1 MSIFVTPLSQLSTQD
16 LQQLLDEQA
25 VENLRLEFKRGVPT
39 KDETL
44 KKLSAFDNT
53 LGGFVVVGAEAGND
67 GRLVGLPGVDAQ
79 SSYKQTIVQ
88 WCFDGMT
95 PPLDVDVSDAI
106 PSPTAIDK
114 RCYVV
119 QVRES
124 DLGPHFLNARKGVYV
139 RSNEFSSRFESQL
152 ANENELRHLLQRRQL
167 VRDRRASLLERARR
181 RFDTFTKQR
190 YAELARNGRK
200 TIGARFDLCVVPRF
214 PAQPICDH
222 ERLLSITKQKQ
233 ISWRSVGFP
242 RTSIGFISQHES
254 VIGLRP
260 GPDFSMLEVNT
271 WGMVFY
277 ASELYDKN
285 DHYTGMHVYKFLG
298 ELLVFLEYAGQVLG
312 DVGYVGP
319 LRLEM
324 RLESLLDA
332 RWVYAES
339 GFLTNGS
346 ASELDD
352 NVTFFL
358 ETTTQALT
366 SKRDAL
372 VIDLARYSFFATDW
386 SEMATCHMS
395 IERLVMTGYE
405 YNSWAKPSQLR
416 L

>member
-16 LQQLLDEQA
+16 LQQLLDEQE

-44 KKLSAFDNT
+44 KKLSAFANT

-152 ANENELRHLLQRRQL
+152 ANENVLRHLLQRRQL

-190 YAELARNGRK
+190 YAELARNGKK

-222 ERLLSITKQKQ
+222 E
-233 ISWRSVGFP
+233 
-242 RTSIGFISQHES
+242 
-254 VIGLRP
+254 
-260 GPDFSMLEVNT
+260 
-271 WGMVFY
+271 
-277 ASELYDKN
+277 
-285 DHYTGMHVYKFLG
+285 
-298 ELLVFLEYAGQVLG
+298 
-312 DVGYVGP
+312 
-319 LRLEM
+319 
-324 RLESLLDA
+324 
-332 RWVYAES
+332 
-339 GFLTNGS
+339 
-346 ASELDD
+346 
-352 NVTFFL
+352 
-358 ETTTQALT
+358 
-366 SKRDAL
+366 
-372 VIDLARYSFFATDW
+372 
-386 SEMATCHMS
+386 
-395 IERLVMTGYE
+395 
-405 YNSWAKPSQLR
+405 
-416 L
+416 